1 MLLNSIRRKIQ
12 SKGHGIHSPFAFEFI
27 TKIIYSDYDYYA
39 FSDIKK
45 LLAEAKREPYNERLH
60 HLSYRLIQYFKPNR
74 TLEINP
80 ENNINSLYISHSR
93 KEMILHNL
101 EKDADN
107 KQKYD
112 AIFIYSI
119 NGETDIDLL
128 LSISE
133 KNSFWLLSG
142 INSGTGKH
150 IWRKIVKDSRVQF
163 TFDMKDIGI
172 VVLREDFLKSHYLI

>member
-1 MLLNSIRRKIQ
+1 MLLDFIRRKMRA
-12 SKGHGIHSPFAFEFI
+12 KGHGIHSPFAFEFI
-27 TKIIYSDYDYYA
+27 TKIIYSDYEYYA

-45 LLAEAKREPYNERLH
+45 LLPEANRKPYDERLH
-60 HLSYRLIQYFKPNR
+60 HLSYRLVQYFKPNKA
-74 TLEINP
+74 LEINP
-80 ENNINSLYISHSR
+80 ENNINSLHISHSR
-93 KEMILHNL
+93 KEIIIHRL
-101 EKDADN
+101 EDADSKN
-107 KQKYD
+107 IYD

-142 INSGTGKH
+142 INSSEGKH
-150 IWRKIVKDSRVQF
+150 FWKKVVKDNRVQF

-172 VVLREDFLKSHYLI
+172 VVLKENFLKSHYLI